1 MKNKLLMLAVAGLF
15 LPGCVSSQEIARV
28 EASQRAPSTALRSAI
43 VSAARDQLVDPY
55 SIRDAEISSVV
66 DASPD
71 KKVQAVCVK
80 FNSKNRMGGYVG
92 RSAWSVRVVN
102 DKPVGVRQDA
112 PGCYLEG
119 MKYHPFPELENL
131 KNL

>member
-1 MKNKLLMLAVAGLF
+1 MKNKLLMLAVAGLA
-15 LPGCVSSQEIARV
+15 LSGCVSSQEIARV
-28 EASQRAPSTALRSAI
+28 EASQRAPSAGLKSAI
-43 VSAARDQLVDPY
+43 VGAARDYLVDPY

-80 FNSKNRMGGYVG
+80 FNSKNRMGGYAG
-92 RSAWSVRVVN
+92 RSAWSIRVVN
-102 DKPVGVRQDA
+102 DKPVGIRQDA
-112 PGCYLEG
+112 PGCYLAG
-119 MKYHPFPELENL
+119 MKYHPFSELENL